1 MGSLALRSAASTR
14 SQGELVS
21 CSQLFSHTSENW
33 DNSLFADVLFFLFFF
48 LFPLFRTTL
57 RQHSAVCPQV
67 IGDMV
72 NLAARLMAAA
82 KPGEV
87 LVDEATMDATET
99 QIFYEVCESERRC
112 AGG

>member
-1 MGSLALRSAASTR
+1 M
-14 SQGELVS
+14 
-21 CSQLFSHTSENW
+21 
-33 DNSLFADVLFFLFFF
+33 
-48 LFPLFRTTL
+48 
-57 RQHSAVCPQV
+57 CPQV